1 MDADDVRNAV
11 ATEVKAAVAES
22 QGELLDNLQSML
34 TSRLDDFQQGLQKS
48 QMDISNSQMA
58 KIEENLCDNFTFR
71 RKGNENQYKHEA
83 KVLAKLK
90 EANTHLNDPNVGMPS
105 VNAAKEKISEGIE
118 LVQNRQKVIKL
129 ADSSV
134 LGWKVV
140 QEYIS
145 NPIAD
150 GSDDEKKMYRAQMRA
165 EKKQRD
171 ERYAQRRFGPY
182 PKWDTPKDHQE
193 SSDQRRPGRCYDC
206 GQKGHWAKDCRAK
219 DKDAKKLSS
228 NFDTFSN
235 CLTCKAV
242 KLSETI
248 EKKSQI

>member
-1 MDADDVRNAV
+1 M
-11 ATEVKAAVAES
+11 
-22 QGELLDNLQSML
+22 QSIL

-118 LVQNRQKVIKL
+118 LVQNRQKVIKH
-129 ADSSV
+129 
-134 LGWKVV
+134 
-140 QEYIS
+140 
-145 NPIAD
+145 
-150 GSDDEKKMYRAQMRA
+150 
-165 EKKQRD
+165 
-171 ERYAQRRFGPY
+171 
-182 PKWDTPKDHQE
+182 HQE

-206 GQKGHWAKDCRAK
+206 GQKGHVTGPRTAGRKTKMPR
-219 DKDAKKLSS
+219 S
-228 NFDTFSN
+228 
-235 CLTCKAV
+235 
-242 KLSETI
+242 
-248 EKKSQI
+248 